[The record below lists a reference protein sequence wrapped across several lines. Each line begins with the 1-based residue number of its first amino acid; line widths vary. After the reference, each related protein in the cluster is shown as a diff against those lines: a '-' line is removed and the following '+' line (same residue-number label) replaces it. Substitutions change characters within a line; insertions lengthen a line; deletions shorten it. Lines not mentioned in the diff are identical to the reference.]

1 MARRSA
7 RWLVVLALG
16 ALFVLGD
23 AGLAQGPENVR
34 ITAPTSGLVLGN
46 DVRLAAE
53 TTTGCCTV
61 RFEIL
66 SAARIVSELP
76 GTHETGTATFTAT
89 LDTTALANG
98 TYAVRAVATTAAGTA
113 TSQSIS
119 FAINNAGGSPVPP
132 PPPTPIPSPPPTPT
146 PTPTPLPTPLPTPP
160 LPPPPPPL
168 PPPPPSLTPP
178 SMATVSVRPSITYQ
192 TMLGWSSDVSVSPQD
207 LWNVSDAQIG
217 SLLDIAV
224 TDLGVSRARLGVPSG
239 SENPSGRGTAYV
251 RGAITPAATEEYL
264 AHRYDIV
271 NDNGD
276 PNVINAAGFDFGILD
291 YAIDRVVRPMRQRV
305 IARGE
310 RLYIDLTCVDY
321 QTGAAPSTLLMN
333 NPPEYAEFILAV
345 FQHMQ
350 SKYGFV
356 PDGVNVILEPDASQ
370 WRPSQIGKAIVATA
384 AKLQAAG
391 FSVPDFTAPTTF
403 GMGNT
408 STYFDQIIE
417 VPGALALI
425 KEIGYPRGEDND
437 IRSLGAIAKRALTHR
452 KRTAMMGTR
461 TGNNSYQVL
470 HEDLTLGRAASWQA
484 IGAGPSSG
492 WAVLAGG
499 LAVMP
504 DYARFLGQY
513 TRYVRPGAV
522 RVDAASDDSALE
534 PLAFAAGGQYTV
546 IVKAGSSTTFSVAGL
561 PAGTYG
567 ISYTTG
573 PTSQTVSESAQF
585 PDQSIGAKQSLTTSI
600 PGPGVLTIYPKASS
614 PVPIVSPSSLR
625 RRR

>member
-7 RWLVVLALG
+7 RWFVVLALG
-16 ALFVLGD
+16 ALLLLADTGI
-23 AGLAQGPENVR
+23 AQGPENVR
-34 ITAPTSGLVLGN
+34 ITAPTSGLLLGN

-66 SAARIVSELP
+66 SAGRIVREMA
-76 GTHETGTATFTAT
+76 GTHDTGTATFTAT
-89 LDTTALANG
+89 LDTTSFTNG
-98 TYAVRAVATTAAGTA
+98 TYAVRAVAATPAGTA
-113 TSQSIS
+113 TSPSIT
-119 FAINNAGGSPVPP
+119 FAISNSDGSPVPP
-132 PPPTPIPSPPPTPT
+132 PFPTPVPNPPPTPT
-146 PTPTPLPTPLPTPP
+146 PTPGPTPLPSPP
-160 LPPPPPPL
+160 LPPPPPFPA
-168 PPPPPSLTPP
+168 PPPSLTPP
-178 SMATVSVRPSITYQ
+178 RPSMARVTVRPSITYQ
-192 TMLGWSSDVSVSPQD
+192 TMLGWSSDVSVSPQE

-217 SLLDIAV
+217 SLLDIV
-224 TDLGVSRARLGVPSG
+224 VNDLGVSRARLAVPSG

-251 RGAITPAATEEYL
+251 RGPITPAATEEYL

-271 NDNGD
+271 NDNSD

-305 IARGE
+305 LARGE

-321 QTGAAPSTLLMN
+321 QNGTAPSALLMN

-345 FQHMQ
+345 FQHMR

-370 WRPSQIGKAIVATA
+370 WRPAHIGNAIVATA
-384 AKLQAAG
+384 AKLQANG
-391 FSVPDFTAPTTF
+391 FTVPDFTAPSTA
-403 GMGNT
+403 GLDKT

-417 VPGALALI
+417 VSGALPLI
-425 KEIGYPRGEDND
+425 KEIGYPRGGEND
-437 IRSLGAIAKRALTHR
+437 IRALEAISTRALKHR
-452 KRTAMMGTR
+452 KRTAMMGSR
-461 TGNNSYQVL
+461 SGDNNYQVL

-499 LAVMP
+499 VAVMP

-513 TRYVRPGAV
+513 TRYIRPGAV
-522 RVDAASDDSALE
+522 RVDAAADDSALE
-534 PLAFAAGGQYTV
+534 PLAFFADGQYTV
-546 IVKAGSSTTFSVAGL
+546 IVKAASGTSFSVNGL

-585 PDQSIGAKQSLTTSI
+585 PEQSIAAEQSLTTSI
-600 PGPGVLTIYPKASS
+600 PGPGVLTIYSKASG
-614 PVPIVSPSSLR
+614 PAPIVAPAPLR

>member
-16 ALFVLGD
+16 GLFVLVD
-23 AGLAQGPENVR
+23 AGIAQGPESVR
-34 ITAPTSGLVLGN
+34 ITAPTSGLVLGR

-66 SAARIVSELP
+66 SAARIVSEVP
-76 GTHETGTATFTAT
+76 GTHDTGTATFTAT
-89 LDTTALANG
+89 LDTTALTDG
-98 TYAVRAVATTAAGTA
+98 TYAVRAVAATPAGTA
-113 TSQSIS
+113 TSQSVT
-119 FAINNAGGSPVPP
+119 FAINNAGGSPLPPPGPTPTPPPTPPPPP
-132 PPPTPIPSPPPTPT
+132 PPPTPPR
-146 PTPTPLPTPLPTPP
+146 
-160 LPPPPPPL
+160 
-168 PPPPPSLTPP
+168 P
-178 SMATVSVRPSITYQ
+178 SMATVTVRPSITYQ

-217 SLLDIAV
+217 SLLDIV
-224 TDLGVSRARLGVPSG
+224 VNDLGVSRARLGVPSG

-251 RGAITPAATEEYL
+251 RGAITPAATDDYL

-305 IARGE
+305 VARGE

-321 QTGAAPSTLLMN
+321 QNGAAPSTLLMN

-370 WRPSQIGKAIVATA
+370 WRPSHIGKAIVATA

-391 FSVPDFTAPTTF
+391 FSVPDFTAPTTS

-408 STYFDQIIE
+408 STYFDEIIE
-417 VPGALALI
+417 VSGALPLI
-425 KEIGYPRGEDND
+425 KEIGYPRGGDND
-437 IRSLGAIAKRALTHR
+437 IRSLGAIATRAVKHR
-452 KRTAMMGTR
+452 KRTAMMGSR
-461 TGNNSYQVL
+461 SGNNSYQVL

-513 TRYVRPGAV
+513 TRYVRPGAI
-522 RVDAASDDSALE
+522 RVDAAADDSVLE
-534 PLAFAAGGQYTV
+534 PVAFFAGGQYTV
-546 IVKAGSSTTFSVAGL
+546 IVKAASGASFSVNGL

-585 PDQSIGAKQSLTTSI
+585 PDQSIVAEQSLTTSI
-600 PGPGVLTIYPKASS
+600 PGPGVLTIYSKASG
-614 PVPIVSPSSLR
+614 PTPIVSPSSLR